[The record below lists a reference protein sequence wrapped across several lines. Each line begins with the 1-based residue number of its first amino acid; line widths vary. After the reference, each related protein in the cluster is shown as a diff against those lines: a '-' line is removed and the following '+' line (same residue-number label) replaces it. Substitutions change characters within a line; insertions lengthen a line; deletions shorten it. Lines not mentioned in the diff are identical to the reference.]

1 MNNSNEQEAFSSISQ
16 NTDENEQQNPSSSDD
31 VLENT
36 PGCDTRVVFT
46 VQNSYVPTDSEL
58 DVCDN
63 PLSTRYASKEMSF
76 NFSPKKKFSTWRE
89 LWFALAVEEKALGL
103 TQITDEQLNEMKDH
117 LIITDKEIE
126 EAAQYEKKFRHDVM
140 SHIHCFGDACP
151 TARPIIHLGAT
162 SCYVGDNTDLI
173 QMRDGLKIIQSKIL
187 RVMQLLKNFCLKH
200 KDLPCLGFTHF
211 QAAQLTTVGK
221 RGTLWLQDFLLDYQ
235 QLIHQLENL
244 PFRGVKGTT
253 GTQASFL
260 HLFNGDHELVKE
272 LDRKVTARM
281 GFSKSIPVSGQTY
294 TRKIDFQI
302 LSVLS
307 QIAQSAHKFA
317 TDIRL
322 LMSLKEVDEPFE
334 KNQIGSSAMAY
345 KRNPMRCER
354 ICSIARFV
362 MSLLSNAAHTHANQW
377 FERTLDDSANRRLS
391 ISQAFLAVD
400 GILNIVANVCDGLVV
415 WPLVIEK
422 HVMDELPFMATE
434 NILMAA
440 VKAGGDR
447 QVLHEVIRVHSLE
460 AARRVK
466 EEGASNDLLHRLV
479 NDEAFKGILSEEKIK
494 EMTNP
499 KLYIGR
505 ANVQTEEFIT
515 GEVDPILTQYA
526 HLVASSTAQL
536 KV

>member
-1 MNNSNEQEAFSSISQ
+1 MSQDELTTISSYTPSPNSEM
-16 NTDENEQQNPSSSDD
+16 
-31 VLENT
+31 
-36 PGCDTRVVFT
+36 
-46 VQNSYVPTDSEL
+46 

-63 PLSTRYASKEMSF
+63 PLSTRYASKEMTF

-89 LWFALAVEEKALGL
+89 LWYALAIEEQTLGL
-103 TQITDEQLNEMKDH
+103 EQITQEQLKEMREH
-117 LIITDKEIE
+117 LVIQDEEITL
-126 EAAQYEKKFRHDVM
+126 AANYEKKFRHDVM
-140 SHIHCFGDACP
+140 SHVHAFGDVCP
-151 TARPIIHLGAT
+151 SARPIIHLGAT

-173 QMRDGLKIIQSKIL
+173 QMRDGMKIIQSKLL
-187 RVMQLLKNFCLKH
+187 RVMQLMKSFCLKY

-211 QAAQLTTVGK
+211 QPAQLTTVGK
-221 RGTLWLQDFLLDYQ
+221 RATLWLQDFLLDHE

-253 GTQASFL
+253 GTQGSFL
-260 HLFNGDHELVKE
+260 HLFNGDHEKVKE
-272 LDRKVTARM
+272 LDRKVTKRM

-294 TRKIDFQI
+294 TRKIDFQV

-307 QIAQSAHKFA
+307 QISQSAHKFA

-322 LMSLKEVDEPFE
+322 LMSMKEIDEPFE

-354 ICSIARFV
+354 ICSLSRFV
-362 MSLLSNAAHTHANQW
+362 MSLLSNTAHTHANQW

-391 ISQAFLAVD
+391 IAQAFLGVD

-422 HVMDELPFMATE
+422 HTMAELPFMATE

-466 EEGASNDLLHRLV
+466 EEGAENDLFTRLV
-479 NDEAFKGILSEEKIK
+479 NDEAFKSVISVDKIK
-494 EMTNP
+494 EMMDA

-505 ANVQTEEFIT
+505 SNVQTEEFI
-515 GEVDPILTQYA
+515 GNEIDPVLNEYKDLIPTQDY
-526 HLVASSTAQL
+526 QL